1 MQEIE
6 RSVEGA
12 RDDDNNISP
21 PRGKSR
27 HLRYLWGLEALS
39 LHERPDES
47 SGKRNHTRKHD
58 SKGWACRPFSQRPQ
72 QEVSTML
79 AQLLGMG
86 RKKEKEKDSSKDSSH
101 GTSSTAVT
109 AADGK
114 RREKGSEEHELGVA
128 AADGALSPGTA
139 VAAATAVDVEKA
151 AMVGQTPGA
160 AHSLLP
166 PSAPTLPHYTTP
178 NSRAAAGGAKAIT
191 TAAVGRCQ
199 EESSREAA
207 GVAATTAAATGT
219 AAAAGQG
226 ESGALVASGRSLAP
240 SPPVGPA
247 AFASPA
253 APSALVPQPL
263 GQKAFSSEAAA
274 VERGLHIQLGDTGA
288 KTESQLGGQ
297 QLEAAKRLRHL
308 LSTNRERMVQEMLSR
323 GWVPLLLRW
332 LGLVHRPSLQ
342 VEALSALTTVAQT
355 TTEHTPLLLKHGAVG
370 TLVNLL
376 KSPSLEMVEQ
386 AMWVLGKLAQ
396 DGQDGTTAR
405 DAVLQAGVLGPLVR
419 CLEQHQTLLSLQR
432 IGAWSLF
439 NLLDGQPRP
448 TVDVATVN
456 MVMPAINRLL
466 MAGDSEVLCHA
477 CSALS
482 HLCDGSAAHIKV
494 VVESGVCKRLVQL
507 LDHPSSQVVKPA
519 LRTIGNVVCAEDDAD
534 YTEAILEAGSVVCLK
549 KLIAHPNREIQKEA
563 CWTLSNIAAG
573 SVSQIQSVLDSGA
586 MPQLIKLATS
596 PETESE
602 VRSEA
607 FWVVLNAASCGS
619 DAQIEYLVSQGC
631 VQILSDLLGESSMV
645 MMALEGIER
654 VLSVGDLRVMRNA
667 IASHSHADPDQGGD
681 GAGGHGEGEGEGD
694 HCMECASMEAVGAAA
709 AAANA
714 RDGHCATEAL
724 AGGEAGAYTNPY
736 ACMLTPEKIQALEA
750 HKNSAV
756 AKRASRVWARYFVTC
771 AICRGF
777 FSRHGSSATFCAE
790 CNCHVCGSCDCTVFH
805 LAYQDKLWEE
815 MEGKEERGKKAQQAA
830 KKNKKAKKREKKK
843 NAAKELAIDPL
854 PKEAKAAG
862 GGGGGR
868 GAGGDKPA
876 AAPPGGV
883 KRAGKAGG
891 KDKDKASDGE
901 KAMPGQRSP
910 GLGKKGH
917 DRSSSPNK
925 ASSSASTES
934 NSEDEYSPSSPRDP
948 KYHDNR
954 TSPATSTAAAIINA
968 TAAAVN
974 SAAAAA
980 AAKKS
985 GAGRRTTATA
995 ATTTTTTPPKKPP
1008 LGRAQ
1013 AAVAAVTPTAP
1024 SPEEEEEERGQRR
1037 PGKKQGRRDPQQ
1049 PAAVGRE
1056 NAAAVAA
1063 NRWKGSPT
1071 AAASRALED
1080 DGEEPWVVVGGTGG
1094 KRAGGTKWNKG
1105 HQQQRA
1111 AAAPAPP
1118 VGSGGGGSGGTSS
1131 VVWASES
1138 SPANVAVPAAT
1149 LVRSSAVASPPPA
1162 TAAAATGT
1170 APRVSVPSP
1179 SHVQV
1184 VPPGGGGPG
1193 GAWGGAGVVK
1203 PAVPPAVSSRPVGT
1217 PSSTTAKGVL
1227 RQPVANGSQFAPQRQ
1242 GPGPGSVW
1250 GASSSIMDARHNPL
1264 SVAPPASSAS
1274 SPAAAAAGS
1283 SLGAPFA
1290 GLPAAARAP
1299 GPSNRAGVI
1308 GSRPQATATT
1318 VAAAAVVAKP
1328 VGPSSRGLPTAN
1340 ALSPTS
1346 TTVGSRVTTTAA
1358 SVNSKGGTGVA
1369 GTVSSSGG
1377 VSPAGVAIPWQE
1389 APVGGGSGS
1398 SSANSSSSVSS
1409 LFRSASTGSEALI
1422 ENEKLV
1428 SFLLE
1433 TGSILALA
1441 RRLEEEEDWRRP
1453 VPSSINSR
1461 PG

>member
-1 MQEIE
+1 
-6 RSVEGA
+6 
-12 RDDDNNISP
+12 
-21 PRGKSR
+21 
-27 HLRYLWGLEALS
+27 
-39 LHERPDES
+39 
-47 SGKRNHTRKHD
+47 
-58 SKGWACRPFSQRPQ
+58 
-72 QEVSTML
+72 
-79 AQLLGMG
+79 
-86 RKKEKEKDSSKDSSH
+86 
-101 GTSSTAVT
+101 
-109 AADGK
+109 
-114 RREKGSEEHELGVA
+114 
-128 AADGALSPGTA
+128 
-139 VAAATAVDVEKA
+139 
-151 AMVGQTPGA
+151 
-160 AHSLLP
+160 
-166 PSAPTLPHYTTP
+166 
-178 NSRAAAGGAKAIT
+178 
-191 TAAVGRCQ
+191 
-199 EESSREAA
+199 
-207 GVAATTAAATGT
+207 
-219 AAAAGQG
+219 
-226 ESGALVASGRSLAP
+226 
-240 SPPVGPA
+240 
-247 AFASPA
+247 
-253 APSALVPQPL
+253 
-263 GQKAFSSEAAA
+263 
-274 VERGLHIQLGDTGA
+274 
-288 KTESQLGGQ
+288 
-297 QLEAAKRLRHL
+297 
-308 LSTNRERMVQEMLSR
+308 
-323 GWVPLLLRW
+323 
-332 LGLVHRPSLQ
+332 
-342 VEALSALTTVAQT
+342 
-355 TTEHTPLLLKHGAVG
+355 
-370 TLVNLL
+370 
-376 KSPSLEMVEQ
+376 
-386 AMWVLGKLAQ
+386 
-396 DGQDGTTAR
+396 
-405 DAVLQAGVLGPLVR
+405 PLVR

-482 HLCDGSAAHIKV
+482 HLCDGSAAHIKARQDLGLGLGYV

-596 PETESE
+596 PDTESE

-681 GAGGHGEGEGEGD
+681 GAGDHGEGEGEGD
-694 HCMECASMEAVGAAA
+694 HCMECASMAAVGAAA

-714 RDGHCATEAL
+714 RDGHGATEAL
-724 AGGEAGAYTNPY
+724 AGEEAGAYTNPY

-756 AKRASRVWARYFVTC
+756 AKRANRLWARYFVTC
-771 AICRGF
+771 AICRGS

-843 NAAKELAIDPL
+843 NAAKELAIEPP
-854 PKEAKAAG
+854 PKETKAAA
-862 GGGGGR
+862 GGGR

-883 KRAGKAGG
+883 KRAGKTGG
-891 KDKDKASDGE
+891 KDKDKAGDGE

-910 GLGKKGH
+910 CLGKVSGH

-954 TSPATSTAAAIINA
+954 TSPATSPAAAIINA

-985 GAGRRTTATA
+985 GEGRRTIATATA
-995 ATTTTTTPPKKPP
+995 TATTTTPPKKPP

-1024 SPEEEEEERGQRR
+1024 SPEEEEVERGQRR

-1056 NAAAVAA
+1056 NGKTLFSAL
-1063 NRWKGSPT
+1063 WKGSPT
-1071 AAASRALED
+1071 ATASRALED

-1118 VGSGGGGSGGTSS
+1118 VGSGGGGGGTSS

-1149 LVRSSAVASPPPA
+1149 PVRSSTVASPPPA
-1162 TAAAATGT
+1162 TAAAAATGT
-1170 APRVSVPSP
+1170 APRVSAPSP

-1184 VPPGGGGPG
+1184 VPPGGGGLG
-1193 GAWGGAGVVK
+1193 GAWGGAGVPK
-1203 PAVPPAVSSRPVGT
+1203 PAVPPAVSSKPVGT
-1217 PSSTTAKGVL
+1217 LSSTTAIGVL

-1264 SVAPPASSAS
+1264 SVAPPVAAAS
-1274 SPAAAAAGS
+1274 SPPPPLPAGS
-1283 SLGAPFA
+1283 SPGPPFA

-1308 GSRPQATATT
+1308 GSRPQAAA
-1318 VAAAAVVAKP
+1318 AAAAVAKT
-1328 VGPSSRGLPTAN
+1328 VGPSSRGVPTAN
-1340 ALSPTS
+1340 ALSPAS
-1346 TTVGSRVTTTAA
+1346 ATVGSRVTTTAA
-1358 SVNSKGGTGVA
+1358 SVNSKGGT
-1369 GTVSSSGG
+1369 VSSSGG
-1377 VSPAGVAIPWQE
+1377 VSPAGVAIPRQKV
-1389 APVGGGSGS
+1389 PIGGGSSSSSSSS

-1453 VPSSINSR
+1453 VPSPINSR

>member
-1 MQEIE
+1 
-6 RSVEGA
+6 
-12 RDDDNNISP
+12 
-21 PRGKSR
+21 
-27 HLRYLWGLEALS
+27 
-39 LHERPDES
+39 
-47 SGKRNHTRKHD
+47 
-58 SKGWACRPFSQRPQ
+58 
-72 QEVSTML
+72 ML

-128 AADGALSPGTA
+128 AADGALSP
-139 VAAATAVDVEKA
+139 
-151 AMVGQTPGA
+151 
-160 AHSLLP
+160 
-166 PSAPTLPHYTTP
+166 
-178 NSRAAAGGAKAIT
+178 AGGAKAT
-191 TAAVGRCQ
+191 TTVAVGRCQ

-219 AAAAGQG
+219 AAAAAGQG

-253 APSALVPQPL
+253 APSTSVPQPL

-396 DGQDGTTAR
+396 DGQEGTTAR

-482 HLCDGSAAHIKV
+482 HLCDGSAAHIKARKELRFGLGIV

-607 FWVVLNAASCGS
+607 YWVVLNAASCGS

-681 GAGGHGEGEGEGD
+681 GAGGYGEGEGEGD
-694 HCMECASMEAVGAAA
+694 HCVECASMEAVGAAA
-709 AAANA
+709 AAVNA
-714 RDGHCATEAL
+714 RDGHCATDAL

-790 CNCHVCGSCDCTVFH
+790 CNCHVCGNCDCTVFH

-854 PKEAKAAG
+854 PKETKAAG
-862 GGGGGR
+862 GGGEGGR

-876 AAPPGGV
+876 AAPSGGV
-883 KRAGKAGG
+883 KPAGKAGG

-985 GAGRRTTATA
+985 GAGRRTTATT
-995 ATTTTTTPPKKPP
+995 TTTTTTPLKKPP

-1056 NAAAVAA
+1056 NGKTLFSAF
-1063 NRWKGSPT
+1063 RWKGSPT

-1170 APRVSVPSP
+1170 VPRVSAPSP

-1227 RQPVANGSQFAPQRQ
+1227 RQPVANVSQFAPQRQ

-1250 GASSSIMDARHNPL
+1250 GASSSIMDSRHNLL

-1274 SPAAAAAGS
+1274 SPAAAAAAGS
-1283 SLGAPFA
+1283 SLGAPFT

-1308 GSRPQATATT
+1308 GSRPQAAAA
-1318 VAAAAVVAKP
+1318 AAAAVVAKP
-1328 VGPSSRGLPTAN
+1328 SGPSSRGVPTAN
-1340 ALSPTS
+1340 ALSPAS

-1358 SVNSKGGTGVA
+1358 SVNSKAGTGVA

-1377 VSPAGVAIPWQE
+1377 VSPAGVAIPRQE

-1453 VPSSINSR
+1453 VPSPINSR